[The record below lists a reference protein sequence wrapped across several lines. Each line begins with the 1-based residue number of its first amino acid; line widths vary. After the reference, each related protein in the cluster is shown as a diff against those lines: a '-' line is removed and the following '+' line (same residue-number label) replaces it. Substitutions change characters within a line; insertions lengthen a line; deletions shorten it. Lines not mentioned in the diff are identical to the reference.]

1 MDTDDLI
8 TEVKNDV
15 WYYMKDND
23 VNYYELFMEIDKE
36 QQGKISKQD
45 LKNWLSKRLSLN
57 LSRQKLE
64 NLMNYFESD

>member
-64 NLMNYFESD
+64 NLMNYFDSD

>member
-64 NLMNYFESD
+64 NLMNYFNSD